1 MSSRWES
8 ILSLAREI
16 DEAFANGRAPE
27 TALIMLLARAVLDFQ
42 QHLAGARV
50 TNKRPPE
57 PRRDLAAPA
66 E

>member
-8 ILSLAREI
+8 ILSIAREV
-16 DEAFANGRAPE
+16 DEAFAKGRVPE
-27 TALIMLLARAVLDFQ
+27 TALVMLLARAVLEFQ

-50 TNKRPPE
+50 TSRPPPV
-57 PRRDLAAPA
+57 PRSDLAAPA